1 MNFCK
6 RIQQVGVRQACKMYF
21 LHTQAYWEYR
31 FLNKKSYQCYR
42 NFTNARHFITVS
54 VVSYRFSNEQAGGVL
69 GCFLMLSKGILLSFF
84 CVYTRSCKQL
94 SALLLHKYDV
104 YQNKIRGESQWEII
118 LIGNYP

>member
-1 MNFCK
+1 M
-6 RIQQVGVRQACKMYF
+6 QDVF
-21 LHTQAYWEYR
+21 LNTQAYWGYR
-31 FLNKKSYQCYR
+31 FLNKKMAI
-42 NFTNARHFITVS
+42 NITEILQIIGRLKQHP
-54 VVSYRFSNEQAGGVL
+54 VVSYRFSREQAYATMV
-69 GCFLMLSKGILLSFF
+69 CFLMLSKGILLSFF